1 METKSDS
8 RLGTEKILKL
18 MLQLALP
25 SVLAQIVNVLYN
37 IIDRIYIGRIPGVG
51 AAALTGVGVT
61 FPVITI
67 VSAFAGFANGGGAP
81 LAAIAMGQRDNKRAE
96 KILGNSTFLLL
107 VFSGGLMAVFL
118 GLKKP
123 LLYMF
128 GASDYTIEYAASYI
142 TVYLLGT
149 VFVELAVG
157 LNTFISCQGYA
168 RTVMISVLIGA
179 IVNIILDPVF
189 IFVLDMGVVGAATAT
204 VISQALSAV
213 WVLRFLISA
222 KSQIHLRIS
231 DLKPDVKILGSILA
245 LGVSPFIMAATESA
259 ITIVMN
265 HGLQTYG
272 GDLYVGSMTI
282 LQSVLQLI
290 FVPINGFT
298 NGVQPIISYNFG
310 AGQFERVKKAIKN
323 MLIITFLFSFAYVMF
338 AMICPGVFA
347 GMFTNDADL
356 IDLVKR
362 VLPIYIMG
370 MSIFGL
376 QSGIQ
381 SSFLGLGQAKISLCI
396 AILRKVVLLIPFAVI
411 LPHFFGVMGVYYAEP
426 IADIISVVTACTLFL
441 LNIRKILSL
450 DTLAKVTHTDEK

>member
-107 VFSGGLMAVFL
+107 VFSGVLMAVFL

-168 RTVMISVLIGA
+168 RTAMISVLIGA

-245 LGVSPFIMAATESA
+245 LGVSPFIMSATESA

-338 AMICPGVFA
+338 AMICLGVFA

>member
-1 METKSDS
+1 
-8 RLGTEKILKL
+8 
-18 MLQLALP
+18 
-25 SVLAQIVNVLYN
+25 
-37 IIDRIYIGRIPGVG
+37 
-51 AAALTGVGVT
+51 
-61 FPVITI
+61 
-67 VSAFAGFANGGGAP
+67 
-81 LAAIAMGQRDNKRAE
+81 
-96 KILGNSTFLLL
+96 
-107 VFSGGLMAVFL
+107 
-118 GLKKP
+118 
-123 LLYMF
+123 
-128 GASDYTIEYAASYI
+128 
-142 TVYLLGT
+142 
-149 VFVELAVG
+149 
-157 LNTFISCQGYA
+157 
-168 RTVMISVLIGA
+168 
-179 IVNIILDPVF
+179 
-189 IFVLDMGVVGAATAT
+189 
-204 VISQALSAV
+204 
-213 WVLRFLISA
+213 
-222 KSQIHLRIS
+222 
-231 DLKPDVKILGSILA
+231 
-245 LGVSPFIMAATESA
+245 MAATESA

-347 GMFTNDADL
+347 GMFTNDSDL

>member
-1 METKSDS
+1 MQNDLFEKAPVHKAYFSFALPVVFSMVISLIYNMADTYFIAGTGNTNLVAGVSLGAPIFTLMIALGDIFGLGGSSVIS
-8 RLGTEKILKL
+8 RLFGQKKDEDGKRLSVFCFYGAIVCGVIVAAVMMIFRAPIL
-18 MLQLALP
+18 Q
-25 SVLAQIVNVLYN
+25 VL
-37 IIDRIYIGRIPGVG
+37 G
-51 AAALTGVGVT
+51 ADSD
-61 FPVITI
+61 TI
-67 VSAFAGFANGGGAP
+67 VYASQYYTWLVLGAPFIILVYTPSNLLRTEGFAVGS
-81 LAAIAMGQRDNKRAE
+81 M
-96 KILGNSTFLLL
+96 T
-107 VFSGGLMAVFL
+107 
-118 GLKKP
+118 
-123 LLYMF
+123 
-128 GASDYTIEYAASYI
+128 
-142 TVYLLGT
+142 GT
-149 VFVELAVG
+149 VLGAV
-157 LNTFISCQGYA
+157 
-168 RTVMISVLIGA
+168 
-179 IVNIILDPVF
+179 VNIILDPVF

>member
-1 METKSDS
+1 M
-8 RLGTEKILKL
+8 
-18 MLQLALP
+18 
-25 SVLAQIVNVLYN
+25 
-37 IIDRIYIGRIPGVG
+37 
-51 AAALTGVGVT
+51 
-61 FPVITI
+61 
-67 VSAFAGFANGGGAP
+67 
-81 LAAIAMGQRDNKRAE
+81 
-96 KILGNSTFLLL
+96 
-107 VFSGGLMAVFL
+107 
-118 GLKKP
+118 
-123 LLYMF
+123 
-128 GASDYTIEYAASYI
+128 
-142 TVYLLGT
+142 
-149 VFVELAVG
+149 ELAVG

-168 RTVMISVLIGA
+168 RTAMISVLIGA

-370 MSIFGL
+370 MS
-376 QSGIQ
+376 GIQ